1 MSMAKRPN
9 ILVFLTDDHAQWA
22 VQTYGCDELHTPS
35 MDYLAETG
43 AKMANAFT
51 PCPVCSPARASFHT
65 GRMPSAHGI
74 HDHIGELKNG
84 KDHPG
89 IRGQTS
95 LAEVLQERGYYTGL
109 VGKWHLNHFW
119 ESPPGFDVWFS
130 NATGTNAR
138 FGTQPFFEGDQR
150 VEGFG
155 NQANIITDRA
165 LRFLRERDTAR
176 PFFLF
181 VGYTNTHTPH
191 IDEPDRW
198 VNYYRKKTFSHLP
211 NETASGVHGA
221 SKFVYPDDPDTRHEA
236 SAQYYSA
243 VSLIDEMMG
252 RMIDELANQEE
263 MDNTL
268 IVYTSDHGHM
278 NGHHGLH
285 SKGNATVPQ
294 NFLEESIRI
303 PCLLSWPGQIQPG
316 KTYTQS
322 VDHCDL
328 FMTLADV
335 AGCDCAKLK
344 KAPALSGTSYLLLLR
359 GESDISWREA
369 QCCEYG
375 NARMIRTDRL
385 KLIKRYPGPNG
396 HFDDE
401 LYDLKKD
408 PQETCNVLNLLEY
421 ASQVRELEQQLEA
434 FFRQLKMEEYSGVR
448 IADLP
453 QHNGGEPWTL
463 DPDALNS

>member
-1 MSMAKRPN
+1 MTQKPN
-9 ILVFLTDDHAQWA
+9 ILVFFTDDHAQWA
-22 VQTYGCDELHTPS
+22 SHTYGCNEIHTPT
-35 MDYLAETG
+35 MDYIAESG

-65 GRMPSAHGI
+65 GKIPSAHGI
-74 HDHIGELKNG
+74 HDHINEADKG

-95 LAEVLQERGYYTGL
+95 LAQVLQDQGYYTGL

-119 ESPPGFDVWFS
+119 ESPPGFDIWFS
-130 NATGTNAR
+130 NAKGTNAR
-138 FGTQPFFEGDQR
+138 FGPQPFYEGNQHTER
-150 VEGFG
+150 HG
-155 NQANIITDRA
+155 NQAHILTDRS
-165 LRFLRERDTAR
+165 LQFLQERDQDQ

-198 VNYYRKKTFSHLP
+198 TNYYRKKDLTNLP
-211 NETASGVHGA
+211 NMAATGVHGA
-221 SKFVYPDDPDTRHEA
+221 TKFQYPKEPDARHEA
-236 SAQYYSA
+236 TAQYYSA

-252 RMIDELANQEE
+252 RIIDELANQQTL
-263 MDNTL
+263 DNTL

-285 SKGNATVPQ
+285 TKGNATVPQ
-294 NFLEESIRI
+294 NFLEESIRV
-303 PCLLSWPGQIQPG
+303 PCLLSWPGHIQADQV
-316 KTYTQS
+316 YSQS

-328 FMTLADV
+328 FMTLADA
-335 AGCDCAKLK
+335 AGCDCAQLK
-344 KAPALSGTSYLLLLR
+344 SDSPRPGMSYLPLLA
-359 GESDISWREA
+359 GKSDFNAQEA
-369 QCCEYG
+369 QYCEYG
-375 NARMIRTDRL
+375 NARMIRTNQF

-408 PQETCNVLNLLEY
+408 PQETRNVINLPEN
-421 ASQVRELEQQLEA
+421 AEQVSMLTKQLAEHFAQYEIEA
-434 FFRQLKMEEYSGVR
+434 KSGVH
-448 IADLP
+448 IAKLP
-453 QHNGGEPWTL
+453 RHNGNEPWVL
-463 DPDALNS
+463 APNSLTPTS